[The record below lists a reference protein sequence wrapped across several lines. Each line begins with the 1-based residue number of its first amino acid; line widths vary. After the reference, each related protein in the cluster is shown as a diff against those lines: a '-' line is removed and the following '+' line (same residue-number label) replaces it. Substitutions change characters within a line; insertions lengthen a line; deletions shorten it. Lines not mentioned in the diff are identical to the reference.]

1 MKSRSVHLNLLK
13 ESEKLSSSPIRLRVM
28 LPLAAMFAC
37 LGMLVWWGMITM
49 QLLLVKSQTSNIE
62 DEIKA
67 KAAENANVIRKMSR
81 ARELESELAQL
92 AFYEHAR
99 ITWGETL
106 AGLAEVMPVR
116 IQLTALRLV
125 PPEPQ
130 NLQPP
135 RGSKLPPAW
144 GPTITEEVSV
154 LTIAG
159 RTTKETPVISLM
171 ESLTDGAFTNTLAIC
186 RDPAKGP
193 LSPKVNSFRQDA
205 TKLGDEQTLLA
216 FEVEYRT
223 APRRFSK

>member
-37 LGMLVWWGMITM
+37 LGMLVWWGMIAM
-49 QLLLVKSQTSNIE
+49 QLLLIKSQTATIE
-62 DEIKA
+62 NEIKA
-67 KAAENANVIRKMSR
+67 KAAENANVIKMMMNVK
-81 ARELESELAQL
+81 ELEAETTQL
-92 AFYEHAR
+92 DFYGNAR
-99 ITWGETL
+99 FTWGETL
-106 AGLAEVMPVR
+106 AAVAEVMPVR
-116 IQLTALRLV
+116 IQLTSVRLV

-130 NLQPP
+130 NLLPP

-144 GPTITEEVSV
+144 GPTVTEETSV

-171 ESLTDGAFTNTLAIC
+171 ESLTDGVFTNTLAIC
-186 RDPAKGP
+186 RDPTKGP

-205 TKLGDEQTLLA
+205 LKSGDEQSLLA
-216 FEVEYRT
+216 FEIEYRT
-223 APRRFSK
+223 VPRRFTK